1 MNYSMANSAMRQYQQ
16 VKTDAGMEDASPHR
30 LVQMLM
36 EGALER
42 IAAARGHMVRG
53 ETARKGEQIG
63 KAIGIIGGLRE
74 GLDEEAGG
82 ELVRNLD
89 ALYGYMERRLVQANL
104 SSDPTILDE
113 IAGLLREIKTAWDAI
128 GG

>member
-1 MNYSMANSAMRQYQQ
+1 MNYSVASSAMRQYQQ

-30 LVQMLM
+30 LVQMLL

-42 IAAARGHMVRG
+42 IAAARGHMLRG
-53 ETARKGEQIG
+53 ETARRGEQIG

-74 GLDEEAGG
+74 GLDEEVGG
-82 ELVRNLD
+82 DMVRNLD
-89 ALYGYMERRLVQANL
+89 ALYSYMERRLVQANL
-104 SSDPTILDE
+104 SSDPALLDE
-113 IAGLLREIKTAWDAI
+113 IAGLLREIKSAWDTI